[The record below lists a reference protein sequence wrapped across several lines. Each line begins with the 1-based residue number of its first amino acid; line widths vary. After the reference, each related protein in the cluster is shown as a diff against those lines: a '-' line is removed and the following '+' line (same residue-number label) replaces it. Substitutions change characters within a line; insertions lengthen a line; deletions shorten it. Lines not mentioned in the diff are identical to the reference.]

1 MQGFVPEYIALI
13 DDVATTGA
21 TLREAKACLIA
32 AGAKEVVCWVV
43 AQTEDRDF
51 ARTMR
56 EKSSNHHTKLHD
68 LPLGYDAGYG
78 L

>member
-43 AQTEDRDF
+43 AQTKDSEFNQTAPQQLGGHRISRRD
-51 ARTMR
+51 
-56 EKSSNHHTKLHD
+56 SL
-68 LPLGYDAGYG
+68 LGYDAEYG